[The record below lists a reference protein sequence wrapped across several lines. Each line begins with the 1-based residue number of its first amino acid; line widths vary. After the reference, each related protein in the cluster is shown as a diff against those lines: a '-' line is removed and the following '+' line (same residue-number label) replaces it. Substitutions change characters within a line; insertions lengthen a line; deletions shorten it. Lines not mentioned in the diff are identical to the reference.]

1 MDLGC
6 VISSRHVFGIMPC
19 LHEVLKAEV
28 RKRERNSS
36 AFLGPY
42 LSSYEV
48 HTQVVRWSRE
58 LVQFYSYPQQFVAQS
73 SDLDTCSP
81 SNSLARTGKNLN

>member
-28 RKRERNSS
+28 RKREQNSS

-48 HTQVVRWSRE
+48 HKLWFAGAESWLNFILIR
-58 LVQFYSYPQQFVAQS
+58 S
-73 SDLDTCSP
+73 SL
-81 SNSLARTGKNLN
+81 